1 MGDFWKTPLG
11 QVLLS
16 ALSLVIPAAALA
28 LRAWFQ
34 SRQRQWESTQSYL
47 EATRFG
53 ASFPDSVPP
62 EKLEEWA
69 VTNLMKRR
77 PQLTEEAA
85 RVAIRKVTTSASER
99 PTDPGAGP
107 GNPPPG
113 NGGTEPQG

>member
-1 MGDFWKTPLG
+1 MGEFWKSPLG

-34 SRQRQWESTQSYL
+34 NRQRAWDSTQSYM

-53 ASFPDSVPP
+53 ASFPDTVPP
-62 EKLEEWA
+62 EKLEDWA
-69 VTNLMKRR
+69 VANLRKRQ
-77 PQLTEEAA
+77 PQLTEDAA
-85 RVAIRKVTTSASER
+85 RAAIRKVTTSASER

-107 GNPPPG
+107 PQPG
-113 NGGTEPQG
+113 NTGTDPQG